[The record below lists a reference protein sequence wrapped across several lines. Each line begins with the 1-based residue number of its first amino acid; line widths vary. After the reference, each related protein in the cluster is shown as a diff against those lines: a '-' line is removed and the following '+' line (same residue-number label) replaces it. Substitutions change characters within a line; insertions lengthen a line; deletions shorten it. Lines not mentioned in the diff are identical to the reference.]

1 MNNIEKPLADSPGD
15 ADRIKRLEH
24 IVEELKLRESHED
37 GRQNTADTKLTGT
50 LAFLPIIVGLATTAF
65 FEMLPLA
72 AKTGQFGVMA
82 TFGFLIAVVL
92 FLIAAGCA
100 INGLWPTRN
109 RYTVPGLR
117 TILKFQHEGTYEQQL
132 AKMIDERSDG
142 LRSNGAVNV
151 RKLNL
156 YMLSQRWLFGGL
168 CLLTLFAF
176 LWGWVYLK
184 VRMPLLGPAKARV
197 TQPNFPNHWRSKPH
211 TQLDSAN
218 YDG

>member
-1 MNNIEKPLADSPGD
+1 LNNREKPLADSPGGP
-15 ADRIKRLEH
+15 DRIKRLEH

-72 AKTGQFGVMA
+72 AKRGQFGVIA
-82 TFGFLIAVVL
+82 TFGFLTAVVL

-100 INGLWPTRN
+100 LNGLWPTRN

-117 TILKFQHEGTYEQQL
+117 TILRFQQEGTYEEQL
-132 AKMIDERSDG
+132 VKMIDERSDS
-142 LRSNGAVNV
+142 LRKNGAVNV

-156 YMLSQRWLFGGL
+156 YMLSQRWLLCGL
-168 CLLTLFAF
+168 CILTLFAF
-176 LWGWVYLK
+176 LWGWTYLK
-184 VRMPLLGPAKARV
+184 LPIPLHGQEK
-197 TQPNFPNHWRSKPH
+197 
-211 TQLDSAN
+211 TQLTSPHVH
-218 YDG
+218 